1 MKKLMKTILMGILV
15 AGLATALAFSQGT
28 VTLQAQEGLTTA
40 ELQALNSEG
49 NPKKRANNAIQLADK
64 KAEEVSEA
72 ALRGDSAAA
81 ENAGKGYETALNH
94 AWNSIHQGEQQG
106 AALTDTIGKVSEVT
120 SKHQSTLADVF
131 ERVPEQAKPHIEQA
145 MEVSSKGHARALE
158 ALASAAAPHNN
169 PLHGQQRVSR
179 GSGEEGQ
186 GAGRAPAGIGAGGF
200 GSVGAGARSVGG
212 PGRVAAPPA
221 RSRGRRR

>member
-15 AGLATALAFSQGT
+15 AGLATALAFSQDT

-81 ENAGKGYETALNH
+81 ENAVKGYETALNH

-106 AALTDTIGKVSEVT
+106 ADLTDTIGKVSEVT

-158 ALASAAAPHNN
+158 ALASATAPHNN
-169 PLHGQQRVSR
+169 PLHGQQRVR
-179 GSGEEGQ
+179 Q